1 MDYTVPF
8 NRHTKARAQLDYV
21 ASSFRNQQTS
31 GDGPFSEDCRQLLEA
46 ELGVGRVMLTPSCT
60 AALELAALTLDLSS
74 NDEVIVPS
82 FTFVSSASAFALR
95 GSRVVF
101 ADIRPDTLTLDPE
114 QVRVFSTASTR
125 AIVPVHYAGV
135 ACEMD
140 ELYRIANDVGAAIV
154 EDNAHGLFGRY
165 RDSPLGTMGQLATV
179 SFHDT
184 KNFTCGEGGALF
196 VNDLELADR
205 AEILREKGTN
215 RSRFFRGEVDK
226 YTWVDIGSSFLLS
239 DILAAVLLAQL
250 EERDRIQ
257 QRRQEIWEA
266 YRSGLSDWA
275 RDNDIRLPVVPE
287 HSSQAFHMFYM
298 LMHGPGER
306 AAFIAHLRDAGVQ
319 AVFHYLPLHLSE
331 VGRSL
336 GGREGQFPVTERVS
350 ESLVRLPFFTDMTL
364 GEQEKVI
371 EAVLSFRA

>member
-1 MDYTVPF
+1 M
-8 NRHTKARAQLDYV
+8 L

-31 GDGPFSEDCRQLLEA
+31 GDGPFSEDCRQLLES

-60 AALELAALTLDLSS
+60 AALELSALTLDLSS
-74 NDEVIVPS
+74 DDEVIVPS

-101 ADIRPDTLTLDPE
+101 ADIRPDTLTIDPE
-114 QVRVFSTASTR
+114 HVRALSTASTR
-125 AIVPVHYAGV
+125 VIVPVHYAGV

-140 ELYRIANDVGAAIV
+140 ELCQIANDVGATIV

-165 RDSPLGTMGQLATV
+165 RGSSLGTMGQLATV

-257 QRRQEIWEA
+257 RRRQEIWEA

-275 RDNDIRLPVVPE
+275 RDTDVRLPVVPE

-298 LMHGPGER
+298 LMHGSEER
-306 AAFIAHLRDAGVQ
+306 ADFIAHLRDAGVQ

-336 GGREGQFPVTERVS
+336 GGREGQCPVTERVS
-350 ESLVRLPFFTDMTL
+350 ESLVRLPFFTDMTSV
-364 GEQEKVI
+364 EQEQVI
-371 EAVLSFRA
+371 EAVVSFKA